1 MSGLTPSGKNNGNIT
16 LAVNSKV
23 IKGTPLINS
32 INITHIR
39 LMIGIFDLLPKAKA
53 ILKGKARAIP
63 VTPKNKVTK
72 SPPHLLVPTVVKL
85 GPP

>member
-1 MSGLTPSGKNNGNIT
+1 MSGLAPSGKNSGSIK
-16 LAVNSKV
+16 LAVKSKV

-32 INITHIR
+32 INITHKR
-39 LMIGIFDLLPKAKA
+39 LITGILDFLPKAKA
-53 ILKGKARAIP
+53 MLKGNARAIP
-63 VTPKNKVTK
+63 VTPKNNVTK